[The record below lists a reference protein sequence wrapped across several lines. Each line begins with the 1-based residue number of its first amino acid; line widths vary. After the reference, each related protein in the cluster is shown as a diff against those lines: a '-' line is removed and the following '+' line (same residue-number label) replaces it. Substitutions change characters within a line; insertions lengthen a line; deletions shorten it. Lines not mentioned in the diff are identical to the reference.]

1 MVCKKCESENVSIQM
16 VQTSA
21 KSKTKGKG
29 CLFTLGRWGTVGSN
43 TMYMWVVV
51 SICKKRKQKPK
62 PNLKMRRLQFV
73 KPVVLNGM
81 PNYYK

>member
-29 CLFTLGRWGTVGSN
+29 CLFTLGRWVLI
-43 TMYMWVVV
+43 
-51 SICKKRKQKPK
+51 ICTCGLWLIFAKKKARTKI
-62 PNLKMRRLQFV
+62 QF
-73 KPVVLNGM
+73 KNEKIAICQACGFEW
-81 PNYYK
+81 NA